1 MIKRHRMILFF
12 ALAYLLSWYPW
23 FIALA
28 RGTHTG
34 PNPLGPLLAA
44 LIVTALTEGRS
55 GIKTLLAR
63 IIRVRAGIQWYAV
76 VFLLPVA
83 ICVLAAGIAVLFGA
97 PIPRISQSSGIS
109 DILDRFIFIFLFIG
123 LGEEPGW
130 RGFALE
136 HLQETRSAIRSSLIL
151 APLWAI
157 WHLPLMGNEFPL
169 HILPAFLIAI
179 FPGTILQTWI
189 YNRTNGSVFLQML
202 FHTTVNTVGAGLIF
216 PLFTGKNLTILW
228 YVYSLIWIAVALTVV
243 FRKGIEPIRPRD
255 ATLEQAATS
264 LTADRDT
271 HVSLFAA
278 NPDRKRPPDV
288 F

>member
-1 MIKRHRMILFF
+1 MLKRHRMISFF

-23 FIALA
+23 FIAMA

-34 PNPLGPLLAA
+34 PNPLGPLVAA
-44 LIVTALTEGRS
+44 LIVTALTEGGS

-63 IIRVRAGIQWYAV
+63 LIRVRVGIQWYAV

-83 ICVLAAGIAVLFGA
+83 ICAAAVGVVTLFGV
-97 PIPRISQSSGIS
+97 PVPKISQMNKLPE
-109 DILDRFIFIFLFIG
+109 ILDRFIFIFLFIG

-136 HLQETRSAIRSSLIL
+136 HLQEKNSALRSSLLL

-157 WHLPLMGNEFPL
+157 WHLPLMGSEFPL
-169 HILPAFLIAI
+169 HIVPAFLLSI

-202 FHTTVNTVGAGLIF
+202 FHTTVNTVGAGLLF
-216 PLFTGKNLTILW
+216 PLFSGKNLTMLW
-228 YVYSLIWIAVALTVV
+228 YVYSLIWIAVALLVLSW
-243 FRKGIEPIRPRD
+243 KGIERIRM
-255 ATLEQAATS
+255 EAAPS
-264 LTADRDT
+264 RLSP
-271 HVSLFAA
+271 VLKFAA
-278 NPDRKRPPDV
+278 NSDRKRPADV